1 MPMSNTN
8 GRLFRLGDMLG
19 RSSHYSGN
27 RRSFGTLSAPS
38 TSIAGVQAVL
48 VVSVV
53 ASGALEETDI
63 SGDASGFVAAAT
75 FAPMR
80 FDATRT
86 GSSSDGT
93 SHLLVVTKREHSRFD

>member
-1 MPMSNTN
+1 MSNTN

-63 SGDASGFVAAAT
+63 SGDASGFVAAALLLLCASMPPALAQAAM
-75 FAPMR
+75 APLI
-80 FDATRT
+80 
-86 GSSSDGT
+86 S
-93 SHLLVVTKREHSRFD
+93 